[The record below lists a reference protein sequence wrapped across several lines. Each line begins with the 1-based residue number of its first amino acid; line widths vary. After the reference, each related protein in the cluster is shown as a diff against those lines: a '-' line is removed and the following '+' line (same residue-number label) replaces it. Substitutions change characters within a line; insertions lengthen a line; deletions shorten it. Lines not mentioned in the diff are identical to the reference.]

1 MTTFSQLVADR
12 FGVPLE
18 SVEVIH
24 GDTMVS
30 PLGMDTYGS
39 RSLTVGGVS
48 LWQAADKI
56 VAKAKEIVAH
66 QFEVDA
72 ADLRESSGTFTLAG
86 TDKTMTVA
94 EAAFAAWTAH
104 NLPDG
109 MEPGLEASAVY
120 DPANFSW
127 PGGTHIAVVEVD
139 TETGSVD
146 LRRYVAV
153 DDLGVV
159 VNPIDR
165 RRTGCRRDRAGRRGG
180 ALRGGGLRRRG
191 EPADVEHGH
200 VHGAL
205 GCGAAELRDRPHGDA
220 RHGQPARGEGGGGD
234 GNDRLAACRDERP
247 RRRAFSVRRLRHRHA
262 RHARSGSGAHW
273 RRHDDSR
280 QVRLRGR
287 RIHRARARAA
297 RLARRREAPRRRP
310 LADSGDEAPNRTAGV
325 ARRYRSRLR
334 RSLTSATR
342 ASRWRSGH

>member
-12 FGVPLE
+12 LGVPLE

-48 LWQAADKI
+48 LWQAADKV

-159 VNPIDR
+159 VNPDHR
-165 RRTGCRRDRAGRRGG
+165 RRPGCRRDRAGRRG
-180 ALRGGGLRRRG
+180 RRSSRRRSTTT
-191 EPADVEHGH
+191 
-200 VHGAL
+200 
-205 GCGAAELRDRPHGDA
+205 
-220 RHGQPARGEGGGGD
+220 
-234 GNDRLAACRDERP
+234 
-247 RRRAFSVRRLRHRHA
+247 RR
-262 RHARSGSGAHW
+262 
-273 RRHDDSR
+273 
-280 QVRLRGR
+280 
-287 RIHRARARAA
+287 
-297 RLARRREAPRRRP
+297 
-310 LADSGDEAPNRTAGV
+310 TC
-325 ARRYRSRLR
+325 
-334 RSLTSATR
+334 
-342 ASRWRSGH
+342 

>member
-72 ADLRESSGTFTLAG
+72 ADLQEDGGTFTLAG
-86 TDKTMTVA
+86 TDQTMTVG

-109 MEPGLEASAVY
+109 MEPGLEATAVY

-159 VNPIDR
+159 VNPTIVD
-165 RRTGCRRDRAGRRGG
+165 GQVAGGIAQGVAAG

-200 VHGAL
+200 VSWSPR
-205 GCGAAELRDRPHGDA
+205 LRS
-220 RHGQPARGEGGGGD
+220 
-234 GNDRLAACRDERP
+234 CRCSRSTA
-247 RRRAFSVRRLRHRHA
+247 RRRAPRTT
-262 RHARSGSGAHW
+262 RSG
-273 RRHDDSR
+273 
-280 QVRLRGR
+280 
-287 RIHRARARAA
+287 
-297 RLARRREAPRRRP
+297 
-310 LADSGDEAPNRTAGV
+310 
-325 ARRYRSRLR
+325 
-334 RSLTSATR
+334 
-342 ASRWRSGH
+342 